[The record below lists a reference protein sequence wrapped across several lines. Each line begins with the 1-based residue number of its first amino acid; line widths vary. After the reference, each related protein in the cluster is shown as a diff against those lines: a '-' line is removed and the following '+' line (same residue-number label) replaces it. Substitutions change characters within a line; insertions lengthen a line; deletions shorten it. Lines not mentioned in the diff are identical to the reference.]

1 MRILSSIGDA
11 FDGQFALRLRSSARS
26 LGLDCELYD
35 RARNPRGRE
44 RTRLSALLRGYAEC
58 KGEDVL
64 YVDPD
69 AHVIRRPDILLDEK
83 DFDVAVYYDSK
94 TFELSGPLFVRGGSR
109 GAALLGEWST
119 LHDALPEFSEMENL
133 SRVLSR
139 PGLNLR
145 VRRFPVTYAWVE
157 RQHRTT
163 HPKALPVIVH
173 FKTDGL
179 MTGRMK
185 VARSSPA

>member
-26 LGLDCELYD
+26 LGIDCELYD
-35 RARNPRGRE
+35 RSRSSRGRD
-44 RTRLSALLRGYAEC
+44 RTRLSALIRGLSEA

-69 AHVIRRPDILLDEK
+69 AHLLRRPDVLLDEK
-83 DFDVAVYYDSK
+83 DFDVGVYYDSK
-94 TFELSGPLFVRGGSR
+94 TLEPSGPIFVRGGSR
-109 GAALLGEWST
+109 GAALLGEWAA
-119 LHDALPEFSEMENL
+119 LQDALPEFTEMENL

-139 PGLNLR
+139 PGLRLD
-145 VRRFPVTYAWVE
+145 VRRIPVTYAWVE
-157 RQHRTT
+157 RQHRRV
-163 HPKALPVIVH
+163 HPKAFPVIVH

-179 MTGRMK
+179 LTGRLK
-185 VARSSPA
+185 VSRSSES